1 MTKPFN
7 HPLEVGTR
15 ALAMLIEAYPAS
27 LDLQYLVFFDYI
39 TIHSNDFGGAES
51 LHAPLPM
58 RSGEF
63 SIKRDLIER
72 GLLLMMSK
80 DLIECLSLPSGFAY
94 KASDSAN
101 TFFSMLTTTYV
112 LGLKERAKWVIDT
125 YGNKTPEELSELER
139 AIISQREHHFYQSFS
154 QRGDRV

>member
-7 HPLEVGTR
+7 HPLEVGIR
-15 ALAMLIEAYPAS
+15 ALAILIEAYPTP

-72 GLLLMMSK
+72 GLFLMMSK
-80 DLIECLSLPSGFAY
+80 DLIERLSLPSGFAY

-101 TFFSMLTTTYV
+101 TFFSMLTSPYV
-112 LGLKERAKWVIDT
+112 LGLRERAKWVIDT
-125 YGNKTPEELSELER
+125 YGDKTPEELSELER
-139 AIISQREHHFYQSFS
+139 SIISQREHHFYESFP
-154 QRGDRV
+154 QRGDRA